1 MWFWSLPEEIRA
13 NCYPNERIPRA
24 GLLDLMTKSRVMLA
38 PSLVDGV
45 PNAMYEAMAAG
56 AFPIVSPLETIRP
69 LVAEERNVLFARNL
83 YPHEIASALVRAMN
97 DDAMVDEAAQRNL
110 ALVRRVAN
118 RTAIRERVIDL
129 YERLAAVN

>member
-1 MWFWSLPEEIRA
+1 
-13 NCYPNERIPRA
+13 
-24 GLLDLMTKSRVMLA
+24 
-38 PSLVDGV
+38 
-45 PNAMYEAMAAG
+45 
-56 AFPIVSPLETIRP
+56 
-69 LVAEERNVLFARNL
+69 
-83 YPHEIASALVRAMN
+83 MN